1 MIILLMGVA
10 GSGKTTVGELLASQL
25 HWKFI
30 DGDSFHSAENVA
42 KMSSGIPLTDADRA
56 PWLAALR
63 ASIKTWLRTNENIA
77 LAASALKQKYRD
89 ELLIDPSIK
98 LVYLRSTPEAIHDRL
113 QARTNHFMNSTL
125 ADSQF
130 ADLEEPSNAITID
143 ADLDP
148 TEIVRSIRTQ
158 LNL

>member
-10 GSGKTTVGELLASQL
+10 GSGKTTIGQLLASQL
-25 HWKFI
+25 NWKFV
-30 DGDSFHSAENVA
+30 DGDSYHSPENIA
-42 KMSSGIPLTDADRA
+42 KMSAGIPLTDADRA

-63 ASIKTWLRTNENIA
+63 ASIETWLRTNENIA

-89 ELLIDPSIK
+89 ELLIDPAVK
-98 LVYLRSTPEAIHDRL
+98 LVYLRSTPEAIRARL

-130 ADLEEPSNAITID
+130 ADLEEPTNAFTIN

-148 TEIVRSIRTQ
+148 NEIVRSIRSE